1 MSFVVHP
8 IILNLFFFCG
18 ICPYKYNHITQSIDR
33 SPFRL
38 IYSCVYFSFTSVS
51 IDYAFVTYFYGEIS
65 KLGFN
70 TYEIAKILENT
81 GRSIIHNFCVIDL
94 LLHRHSYVCFLN
106 KFNDFQLSI
115 ESDLGCKVSTKRESF
130 RSMAV
135 IALLIAYLVL
145 ISAVILSLNREFL
158 TFHIIFYIL
167 SLLKL
172 LSSLLVGVKICNL
185 NMILLSRYQLVF
197 DYVNDLIENNSSRD
211 LRFKSLVK
219 CFQKLEE
226 LNKIKINFSNTFG
239 TQILLI
245 VSYNFVIMTIALYYS
260 LFPSTNNEDMFSLP
274 NFVTFNLP
282 SLAILCWMVVVMD
295 KLGQQVNKLCI
306 FAFSANTYVAHCY
319 CCLLNDIHGKS

>member
-18 ICPYKYNHITQSIDR
+18 ICPYKYNHITQSIDCTL
-33 SPFRL
+33 FRL

-51 IDYAFVTYFYGEIS
+51 IDYVFVIYFYEVIS
-65 KLGFN
+65 KFGFH
-70 TYEIAKILENT
+70 TYEIAKILENIA
-81 GRSIIHNFCVIDL
+81 RSIIHNFCVMDL

-106 KFNDFQLSI
+106 KLNDFQRSI
-115 ESDLGCKVSTKRESF
+115 ESDLGCKVSMKRESF
-130 RSMAV
+130 QSMAV

-145 ISAVILSLNREFL
+145 ISAVTLTLNREL
-158 TFHIIFYIL
+158 PIFHIVFYIL
-167 SLLKL
+167 SLLKF

-185 NMILLSRYQLVF
+185 NTILLNRYQLVF
-197 DYVNDLIENNSSRD
+197 DYVNDLIKNNSSRD

-226 LNKIKINFSNTFG
+226 LNKIKINFSDTFG

-260 LFPSTNNEDMFSLP
+260 LFSSINNEDMFSLP
-274 NFVTFNLP
+274 NFVTFNSP

-306 FAFSANTYVAHCY
+306 SLFLQILTLHIAIVVF
-319 CCLLNDIHGKS
+319 